1 MESNFSHYLTVH
13 NSAERKPG
21 GRVAW
26 PCVSRPFALGFV
38 NSLSRW
44 DGEGI

>member
-1 MESNFSHYLTVH
+1 M
-13 NSAERKPG
+13 
-21 GRVAW
+21 AW

-44 DGEGI
+44 NEEGVELSG